1 MQAKILVVEDE
12 AITAMDI
19 KRTLENRGFEV
30 VATASRGE
38 EAIKKAEELKP
49 DLVLMD
55 IILKGDMDGIEAAD
69 KIMTLFDIPV
79 VYLTAHTDK
88 DTFDRAKLTKPY
100 GFITKPV
107 NQDGLEG
114 TIETSLYKHELDK
127 KLAESEKLYYEFF
140 DNPITALTLCE
151 IILNGEEPVDF
162 VYLEV
167 NKTFEDYI
175 GHKREEV
182 LNRRATDVFL
192 HEEVARIIK
201 VCGKV
206 ALTGESIEF
215 KHTFPSLGKIF
226 DMAAFSPGKNYFIT
240 IFTDITEQKKADEVL
255 ELSSEWLN
263 LAQYAANAGFWEWD
277 IYTGKLTWSDA
288 LYNLFDID
296 PNEEATFDMWFSVM
310 NPDDHEMAMN
320 NINTAIEERKFLKN
334 EFRIIHSDGTEHWIK
349 SLGNTVYDD
358 KGKPERMSGIC
369 LDITNEKQAEL
380 ERDTTIEFLQLVNE
394 SKGINDLIQRAT
406 KFFQRQSSFNA
417 VGIRLKEGDDYPYFE
432 ARGFPE
438 EFIEAENWL
447 CSYDEKGNIIL
458 DNEGKPMVECM
469 CGNVI
474 SGRFDPSKPFFTEN
488 GSFWTNSTTELL
500 ATTTDEDRLA
510 RTRNRCNN
518 QGYESLAL
526 IPLHSGENKLGLL
539 QLNEQKKG
547 MLSQDKIAFWERLA
561 GYLAIALEKFMAERE
576 LKEAKDNLELKIQ
589 ERTKEI
595 KYHADLLENVN
606 DAIIATDEN
615 YVITSWNKAAERIYG
630 WKSEEVLGKD
640 SVSILQVEYHNAD
653 NEEMIQSIIK
663 KGNFKGETVHK
674 RKDGSTIAIESTV
687 MQMKDYEGNI
697 TGYVAVNRDV
707 SERKNSE
714 N

>member
-30 VATASRGE
+30 VSTSSRGE

-88 DTFDRAKLTKPY
+88 NTFNRAKLTKPY

-162 VYLEV
+162 IYLEV

-175 GHKREEV
+175 GHKREKV

-192 HEEVARIIK
+192 HEEVAKIIK
-201 VCGKV
+201 ICGQV

-215 KHTFPSLGKIF
+215 EHTFPSLGKVF

-263 LAQYAANAGFWEWD
+263 LAQYAANAGFWDWD
-277 IYTGKLTWSDA
+277 IYTGKLTWSDS

-320 NINTAIEERKFLKN
+320 NINTAIEEGKFLKN
-334 EFRIIHSDGTEHWIK
+334 EYRIIHSDGTEHWIRA
-349 SLGNTVYDD
+349 LGNTVYDN
-358 KGKPERMSGIC
+358 KGNPEHMSGIC
-369 LDITNEKQAEL
+369 LDITKDKQVEL
-380 ERDTTIEFLQLVNE
+380 ERETTIEFLKLVNE
-394 SKGINDLIQRAT
+394 SKEVNDLIQRAT
-406 KFFQRQSSFNA
+406 MFFQQQSGFNA

-447 CSYDEKGNIIL
+447 CSYDENGNVIL
-458 DNEGKPMVECM
+458 DNDGKPVVECM

-474 SGRFDPSKPFFTEN
+474 CGRFDPSKSFFTEN

-510 RTRNRCNN
+510 RTRNRCNT

-547 MLSQDKIAFWERLA
+547 KLSQDKIAFWERLA

-576 LKEAKDNLELKIQ
+576 LKEAKDNLELKVQ
-589 ERTKEI
+589 KRTKEI
-595 KYHADLLENVN
+595 RYHADLLENVN

-630 WKSEEVLGKD
+630 WKSKEVLGKD
-640 SVSILQVEYHNAD
+640 SVVILQVEYHNAD

-663 KGNFKGETVHK
+663 EGSFKGETVHK
-674 RKDGSTIAIESTV
+674 RKDGSTIPIESTV
-687 MQMKDYEGNI
+687 MQMKDDEGNI
-697 TGYVAVNRDV
+697 TGYVAVNRDIG
-707 SERKNSE
+707 ECKNSE